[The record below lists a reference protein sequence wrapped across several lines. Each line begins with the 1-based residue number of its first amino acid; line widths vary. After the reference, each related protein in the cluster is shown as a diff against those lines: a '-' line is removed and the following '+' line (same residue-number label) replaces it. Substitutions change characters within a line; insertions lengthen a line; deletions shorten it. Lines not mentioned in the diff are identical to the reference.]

1 MSCEAVFWIKNMFSG
16 KLISVFISHL
26 TVFFK
31 TSTDILSSGYKKL
44 SSHMAALLL
53 QQENNKY
60 TTDRLLFLLSG
71 EQTRFTHT
79 YIYSIRL

>member
-1 MSCEAVFWIKNMFSG
+1 
-16 KLISVFISHL
+16 
-26 TVFFK
+26 
-31 TSTDILSSGYKKL
+31 
-44 SSHMAALLL
+44 MAALLL